1 MIVLL
6 LLQKKEVVLLVGN
19 WDDGKKNIN
28 HPQKIKSNTFKIKY
42 YLYTPFA
49 LLRFYAFTAAAKF
62 VLFLFYID
70 THDFIHCTS
79 AAQATYFS
87 RAVNM

>member
-6 LLQKKEVVLLVGN
+6 QKEVGN
-19 WDDGKKNIN
+19 WDGKKNIN

-49 LLRFYAFTAAAKF
+49 LLRFYAFTAAATF

-70 THDFIHCTS
+70 THDFIIYILYIIYIAHYYVTIILWLI
-79 AAQATYFS
+79 
-87 RAVNM
+87 